1 MGPEQ
6 HSHDVFSI
14 GETVLFRKAGGVYL
28 RRSSERLTTVTEL
41 TTIAAA
47 AYSGRNIT
55 CVNGYN

>member
-1 MGPEQ
+1 MGTEQ

-14 GETVLFRKAGGVYL
+14 AETLLFRKAGGVYL

-47 AYSGRNIT
+47 AYPGRKT
-55 CVNGYN
+55 KCENG